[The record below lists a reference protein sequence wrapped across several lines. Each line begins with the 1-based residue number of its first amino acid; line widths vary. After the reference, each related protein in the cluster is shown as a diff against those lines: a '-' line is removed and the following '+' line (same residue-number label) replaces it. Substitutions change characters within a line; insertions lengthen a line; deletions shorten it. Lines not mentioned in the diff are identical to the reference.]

1 MNSKNIRIKIVGYTV
16 SILFL
21 YLTFKGIDPRAV
33 VDYLKITNIYYL
45 ILSIGL
51 TIIFFWVRGVY
62 QNVNLYY
69 IDKYILLPDSLT
81 SIGIAQFY
89 NIILPARMGEIM
101 RIYFLSEK
109 YGIKKVSLLSYVLVE
124 KLLDVLLIL
133 VLLLVIIV
141 FLIQGD
147 VKLVETF
154 TYFVSGLSLVGALI
168 ILYVIFN
175 NFIMQTLKNII
186 PKKIFDVINSLNS
199 EINIGLKFFKT
210 KKQIVKSLLLLLL
223 SWTCIASVFVVISY
237 PYIELLNLPIY
248 SGVVFMVFSALA
260 LSIPSAPA
268 GIGVVHYGLYLAISI
283 LGGDIVNSQANLV
296 AAFVISTHFFVILF
310 DVLVGASII
319 LWSQHGFKR
328 INAQ

>member
-1 MNSKNIRIKIVGYTV
+1 LNSKNIRIKIVGYAV

-154 TYFVSGLSLVGALI
+154 TYFVAGLSLVGTLI

-328 INAQ
+328 NNAQ

>member
-154 TYFVSGLSLVGALI
+154 TYFVAGLSLVGTLI

-175 NFIMQTLKNII
+175 NFIMQSLKSII
-186 PKKIFDVINSLNS
+186 PEKIFDVINSLNS